1 MQESPLSVI
10 IIVLSHHLCWLH
22 AGITVICDNHRF
34 IRSPNSKVGSFE
46 IAKIKIAKII
56 SHTFIIE
63 SRKFSSAKISRYTV
77 YCSCRSSCFNLQLE
91 CICLNILT
99 GRAPL
104 HKGKSEDSPTKTWQE
119 FTSGFDALV
128 ALASSELDKNRELKR
143 RHEKEQQLNLQKR
156 NQSLSSHSNHGKNS
170 ENLKSSTN
178 NKSKATGPKTPPGS
192 PPRESRSRRTPPR
205 GSNNRQK
212 YSSESQR
219 NKRSYRRRSYSSS
232 RSRSRSS
239 SSGSSSSSRS
249 SSSRSSYSSRSRSS
263 STSSSSSSRER
274 SPPRKTQ
281 SRSVPNPTP
290 PSSVSVSKPVQ
301 PAIKSPAKSPGYISY
316 GVNSNLAPVHS
327 VATTYSASNKLVGS
341 PKGTGAYRA
350 MNSASDIGGKD
361 KLVTNNQ
368 INSGNASSVQNSAVQ
383 AQMPHSSAISTSSL
397 SSNVVLLQF
406 TPPNSGLSQLI
417 RTSSAAAV
425 SNPIPSQGQIA
436 HNQLLQGH
444 SQLISR
450 NTSLLQTNALPQNVQ
465 SIPPSQ
471 ATNFQLHS
479 NLTQTVSNTPSFNF
493 PDFSRPPPNLTNSTT
508 PLTVHNDIPPPP
520 LPPLQ
525 TTQVT
530 SRPPMR
536 ARNPRSNTSTTRSPL
551 RPRSNINHMQ
561 GSYSD
566 RPITPLNSAN
576 YIRPLMNYSEHQQ
589 SLLGQPRVSQNMMN
603 SFQRSPVSL
612 QPVPPVGMDV
622 GADNS
627 QRFQAFTLPF
637 QMVPAANQTRV
648 QYGTQMN
655 PGMLNFGT
663 L

>member
-1 MQESPLSVI
+1 M
-10 IIVLSHHLCWLH
+10 
-22 AGITVICDNHRF
+22 
-34 IRSPNSKVGSFE
+34 
-46 IAKIKIAKII
+46 
-56 SHTFIIE
+56 
-63 SRKFSSAKISRYTV
+63 
-77 YCSCRSSCFNLQLE
+77 
-91 CICLNILT
+91 
-99 GRAPL
+99 
-104 HKGKSEDSPTKTWQE
+104 
-119 FTSGFDALV
+119 

-156 NQSLSSHSNHGKNS
+156 NQSLSSHSNHSKNS
-170 ENLKSSTN
+170 ENLKTSTN
-178 NKSKATGPKTPPGS
+178 NRSKATGPKTPPGS

-274 SPPRKTQ
+274 TPPRKTQ
-281 SRSVPNPTP
+281 SKSLPNPTP
-290 PSSVSVSKPVQ
+290 PSNVSKPVP
-301 PAIKSPAKSPGYISY
+301 PAVKSPAKSPGYISY

-341 PKGTGAYRA
+341 PKGAGAYRA
-350 MNSASDIGGKD
+350 MNSASNIAGKD
-361 KLVTNNQ
+361 ILATKNQ
-368 INSGNASSVQNSAVQ
+368 INSGNTTSVQNSAVQ

-436 HNQLLQGH
+436 HNQILQGH
-444 SQLISR
+444 SQLLSH
-450 NTSLLQTNALPQNVQ
+450 NTSLLLTNTLQNVQ
-465 SIPPSQ
+465 SIPPSP
-471 ATNFQLHS
+471 ATNYQLHS

-536 ARNPRSNTSTTRSPL
+536 ARNPRSNTSTTRSQL

-655 PGMLNFGT
+655 PGMLNFGISMIEVSIFFV
-663 L
+663 LPAKHSRK